1 MSDIPENDVPV
12 TAVADA
18 APAVPAKRKR
28 GRPPLSDAE
37 KAARAKTR
45 PAVRKVRESAPRPRV
60 ATTPEPSRSTD
71 APITDEK
78 LKGLL
83 LAMHQIAAIATRTP
97 ELALDDAEAATMSE
111 AILRVLTEYDIAIS
125 GKAAALIGFAGACAI
140 VYIPRA
146 MLIKDRRQRERGD
159 SARVVDIKRPGDAA

>member
-1 MSDIPENDVPV
+1 MSDIPENSEPV
-12 TAVADA
+12 TADADT

-28 GRPPLSDAE
+28 GRPPLSEAE

-45 PAVRKVRESAPRPRV
+45 PAVRKVRESAPRPRAAAV
-60 ATTPEPSRSTD
+60 AETPSATD

-83 LAMHQIAAIATRTP
+83 LAAHQIAALAARTP
-97 ELALDDAEAATMSE
+97 ELALDDAEAAAMSD
-111 AILRVLTEYDIAIS
+111 AILRLLTEYDIAFS

-146 MLIKDRRQRERGD
+146 LLIKERRTRERGD